1 MPSNRLVYMIT
12 YQNRQGWRR
21 LWFGALAVGAVA
33 GAAAWWWSNAHDEG
47 ALGIAKTNVPASE
60 WTGAN
65 VSAQRVESAL
75 VAPPPALNDGRPADF
90 SPEDWAALK
99 DAVAKNPE
107 PKKELERIVRY
118 LRFQRGFEQ
127 WQNLKD
133 SPDVA
138 QRQDLAKHLLAQVPE
153 RLRNGETTMGE
164 ALMLNA
170 ALWADLEP
178 DEQIRKQRI
187 EEAKAILAQA
197 APKPDPQQVAEDAS
211 KLAEYKRR
219 EAAIVADWQ
228 AQPIAQRDQAKLE
241 AALESA
247 RRAVYAS
254 AHP

>member
-21 LWFGALAVGAVA
+21 LRLGALAVGAVM
-33 GAAAWWWSNAHDEG
+33 GAVAWWWSNPRDDGAHLSAKQG
-47 ALGIAKTNVPASE
+47 SSALAVPGVKADAK
-60 WTGAN
+60 
-65 VSAQRVESAL
+65 QVESAL
-75 VAPPPALNDGRPADF
+75 VAPPPTLDDERPVDF

-99 DAVAKNPE
+99 NAVAKNPN
-107 PKKELERIVRY
+107 PKKEMERIVKY

-127 WQNLKD
+127 WQSLKN

-138 QRQDLAKHLLAQVPE
+138 QRQALAKHLLEQVPE
-153 RLRNGETTMGE
+153 RLHNGETTMGE
-164 ALMLNA
+164 ALMLTA
-170 ALWADLEP
+170 AFWSDLEP
-178 DEQIRKQRI
+178 NEQVRKQRI
-187 EEAKAILAQA
+187 EDAKAILAQA
-197 APKPDPQQVAEDAS
+197 APEPDPQQAAEDAS

-241 AALESA
+241 TALESA